1 MTPTEMHILALM
13 DKIDKLESEIKKN
26 EKRLLKLEAL
36 EEFGVDNWN
45 GYAEAMELYK
55 EWVAE

>member
-1 MTPTEMHILALM
+1 MTPTEMHIQALM
-13 DKIDKLESEIKKN
+13 DKIDKLEAEIKKN

-36 EEFGVDNWN
+36 EQIGVDNWN
-45 GYAEAMELYK
+45 GYGEAMELYR